1 MANTALN
8 RTGVVRLTNKSGG
21 ALTQG
26 AVVVVDTANASAF
39 TTTTTSGFVNGFIG
53 VVIEPNGIAN
63 NAAGLVAFGIYVP
76 KLTLNTAATIGQFI
90 KTHTVAGQGTP
101 HSAPAVA
108 GDFAIALT
116 ASATP
121 EAILFGMPAG
131 ATGGGGDSTLT
142 AAYGSRPAASN
153 DGNLFLPSDGFVVER
168 DTGSVYAPWGPLFPL
183 TAPVDGDFAWINQGG
198 ATVVTT
204 NGGIHLN
211 APLGAADNVRLRKK
225 AAPSVPYTVTALIV
239 PKLRYGQYFSVGLAW
254 RQSSDGKII
263 LFGIGDLNGGSHPG
277 AFEVAKMNSAT
288 SWNSSYVQGQF
299 IAVPPFVFLRL
310 ADDNTNRI
318 CSYSYDGQNFI
329 EWHSVGRTDFMTA
342 DEVGFYAYLNNGTYP
357 AGLTLLSWKQA

>member
-1 MANTALN
+1 
-8 RTGVVRLTNKSGG
+8 
-21 ALTQG
+21 
-26 AVVVVDTANASAF
+26 VDTANASAF
-39 TTTTTSGFVNGFIG
+39 TTTTTSGFVNGFVG

-76 KLTLNTAATIGQFI
+76 KLTLNTAATLGQFI

-121 EAILFGMPAG
+121 EAILFGMPVQVA
-131 ATGGGGDSTLT
+131 AGGGGDSTLT

-211 APLGAADNVRLRKK
+211 APADSTVQYRIRKK
-225 AAPSVPYTVTALIV
+225 AAPATPYTITAIML
-239 PKLRYGQYFSVGLAW
+239 PRFLLATFPHVGIGF
-254 RQSSDGKII
+254 RQSSDGKLHVLRFIYDGA
-263 LFGIGDLNGGSHPG
+263 LKFGST
-277 AFEVAKMNSAT
+277 KCNSAT
-288 SWNSSYVQGQF
+288 ADNSNYTEFVT
-299 IAVPPFVFLRL
+299 PFYPVLFLRIQ
-310 ADDNTNRI
+310 DDGVNRI
-318 CSYSYDGQNFI
+318 LSFSADGQNFYAFHTI
-329 EWHSVGRTDFMTA
+329 GRTDFLTA
-342 DEVGFYAYLNNGTYP
+342 DEILFFSNSRNATHP
-357 AGLTLLSWKQA
+357 TALTMISWKQT